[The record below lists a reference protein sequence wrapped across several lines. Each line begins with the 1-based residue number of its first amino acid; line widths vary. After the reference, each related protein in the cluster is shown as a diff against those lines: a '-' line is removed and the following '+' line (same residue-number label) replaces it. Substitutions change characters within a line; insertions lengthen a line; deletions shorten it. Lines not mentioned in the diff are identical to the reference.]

1 MSFTLA
7 TPVARRTGI
16 EVGAG
21 TVLSRLRLRL
31 AERRALRTTPVKLC
45 GRLSYEGWEHADG
58 ATLLL
63 LAPLGSP
70 RVARRVL
77 ELFLDGR
84 EAADDVFDAA
94 RRALAQGLGGVW
106 MVASPEGRG
115 RWTVT
120 FLPPVAAAP
129 ADDAEALA
137 RRYLEALAAWTR
149 SRA

>member
-1 MSFTLA
+1 
-7 TPVARRTGI
+7 
-16 EVGAG
+16 VGTG

-31 AERRALRTTPVKLC
+31 AERRALRTAPVKLC

-63 LAPLGSP
+63 LAPAGSP

-84 EAADDVFDAA
+84 EAADGAFDAA
-94 RRALAQGLGGVW
+94 RRALAQGLAGVW
-106 MVASPEGRG
+106 MVAAPERRG

-129 ADDAEALA
+129 GDDTEALA
-137 RRYLEALAAWTR
+137 RRYLDALEAWKR
-149 SRA
+149 SHA